1 MALCGFFTHKNKL
14 GVMCR
19 DVRKLKTNP
28 LTDEIKNKEKT
39 SFDIKAGLEFYLP
52 SVLKLIAGDIRWTS
66 LTKIFEDRFNDY
78 AERYNNG
85 ERFDL
90 RATLYSI
97 SVSAANG
104 VETNIQFLSFI
115 DNVFKNLVTI
125 LTENEKQHIKTNVT
139 NLLQYDEG
147 FLNYLGE
154 LCVLNC
160 IMASGE
166 YSLEKTEYKIKPDG
180 KGIDFYFKNKKTQ
193 QDFFVEVVNI
203 ELRTDKLTDDDITTK
218 FLTSKL
224 QDKIADT
231 DKSGITNYVLVPVF
245 WGGRDDVSNTL
256 KVKDFYERTGFN
268 IDRVEIPRVY
278 MQLKSAQT
286 TYNKFGSL
294 LKCMTLDK

>member
-1 MALCGFFTHKNKL
+1 M
-14 GVMCR
+14 
-19 DVRKLKTNP
+19 TN
-28 LTDEIKNKEKT
+28 EIKNKEKT
-39 SFDIKAGLEFYLP
+39 TFDIKTGLEVYLP

-66 LTKIFEDRFNDY
+66 LTKIFEDRFHNY

-85 ERFDL
+85 ERFEL

-97 SVSAANG
+97 SASAAKG

-115 DNVFKNLVTI
+115 DNVFKSLADV
-125 LTENEKQHIKTNVT
+125 LTENEKQLIKNNVA
-139 NLLQYDEG
+139 NLLQYDDG

-160 IMASGE
+160 IMASGR

-180 KGIDFYFKNKKTQ
+180 KGIDFLFKNKKTK
-193 QDFFVEVVNI
+193 QDFLVEVVNI
-203 ELRTDKLTDDDITTK
+203 ELRADKLSDHDITAK

-224 QDKIADT
+224 QDKLNDT

-245 WGGRDDVSNTL
+245 WGGRDNVNNTL
-256 KVKDFYERTGFN
+256 KVKEFYEKTGFQ
-268 IDRVEIPRVY
+268 IDRVETPRVY
-278 MQLKSAQT
+278 MQLKGEQT

-294 LKCMTLDK
+294 LKCTTLDK